1 LRMKYDIHNYAN
13 QHIYAREA
21 VAKAPISERNK
32 EIVLD
37 FEKHLTV
44 TGISVPRIV
53 RYLFCLKKVAIQLGK
68 DFDKA
73 TKDDITDIIY
83 RIQQSNYTEWTKKTY
98 KCILKRFYKWLKGND
113 ESYPEEV
120 AWIRTSVPRNKRP
133 LPKKEDLLT
142 EEDMRKLLAKTTNV
156 RDRALVAILWESGA
170 RIGEIGNQEIG
181 FVSFDKYGAVVMV
194 DGKTGPRNIR
204 LINSSSYLSAW
215 MDIHP
220 RRNDKHAPLW
230 VCIGSNQGEH
240 IHYRGITKIL
250 GKLFARAGID
260 KRYNPHIFRHS
271 RATFLANYLTEFQ
284 MNQYLGWVQGSDM
297 PSTYVHLS
305 GKDTDKALLNL
316 YGLEA
321 GEDLK
326 DKVQKPIVCKRCD
339 TINPAESKFCSKCGG
354 IMDIKT
360 AFEIEEQKAVRD
372 KSDDIMNKLLDDPV
386 LKELFVKKL
395 KELAA

>member
-1 LRMKYDIHNYAN
+1 MKYDIHNYAN

-170 RIGEIGNQEIG
+170 RVGEIGNQEIG

>member
-1 LRMKYDIHNYAN
+1 MKYDIHNYAN

-73 TKDDITDIIY
+73 TKDDITDLIY

-170 RIGEIGNQEIG
+170 RVGEIGNQEIG